1 MTGNGKHTTYLWWN
15 WGWFVIVLP
24 TLHHFDHFA
33 ILDRPKPFRTRPQR
47 DASWW
52 ATGPRQ
58 HHQRTHGRHT
68 RCPALSFQLYRT
80 LRKRPCPSKLERK
93 TPPPQSLSLGENYIL
108 YYNYIYSWKWS
119 IKDVRRD
126 GARELWG
133 SQVGGNLTWV
143 AQRLG
148 PRLPEIS
155 RCQSLPGWSPWDSAK
170 RALTPWPFWTYAG
183 IHFYLSSFIHVYPS
197 IHPFTHGS
205 NHPFVVDLTTQ
216 SWSDSQGGRL
226 TKDGEWWLGES
237 SPNTNDLIFSL
248 LNYFEFS
255 KIYGFI
261 MRVLSQIPSR

>member
-1 MTGNGKHTTYLWWN
+1 MVNIQLIYGEIGDGLLLFYQHYTTL
-15 WGWFVIVLP
+15 
-24 TLHHFDHFA
+24 A
-33 ILDRPKPFRTRPQR
+33 ILPFWTDPNRSEPGRRGMLPGGRQGP
-47 DASWW
+47 ASITSGP
-52 ATGPRQ
+52 TGV
-58 HHQRTHGRHT
+58 HT

-93 TPPPQSLSLGENYIL
+93 TPPLQSLSLGENYIL

-119 IKDVRRD
+119 IKDVRWN

-155 RCQSLPGWSPWDSAK
+155 RCPSLPGWSPWDSAK

-183 IHFYLSSFIHVYPS
+183 IRFYLSSFIHVYPS
-197 IHPFTHGS
+197 IHPFIHGS

-216 SWSDSQGGRL
+216 SWSDSQGGWL
-226 TKDGEWWLGES
+226 TKDGEWWPGES
-237 SPNTNDLIFSL
+237 FPNTNDLIFSL

-255 KIYGFI
+255 RIYGFI
-261 MRVLSQIPSR
+261 NESS